1 MINVEGLKN
10 ERKEL
15 FKKTF
20 DFESFDSYITNH
32 FKDGKKTHL
41 GIGISCDWQTEDWAK
56 KNGRECLTL
65 AFDKGHSNYIWA
77 TNIQV
82 AQSIDN
88 FVVEYLKEN
97 GFNVTQKGACG
108 YNHYDVIVISL

>member
-1 MINVEGLKN
+1 MINVNGLKN

-20 DFESFDSYITNH
+20 DFESFDSYITDF

-41 GIGISCDWQTEDWAK
+41 GIGISGDWQTEDWAK

-65 AFDKGHSNYIWA
+65 AFDKGHSNYIWN

-82 AQSIDN
+82 AQSIDS
-88 FVVEYLKEN
+88 FVIEYLKES
-97 GFNVTQKGACG
+97 GFDVSQKGACG
-108 YNHYDVIVISL
+108 YEHYDVIVISL

>member
-1 MINVEGLKN
+1 MINVKELKSD
-10 ERKEL
+10 RKET

-41 GIGISCDWQTEDWAK
+41 GIGISGDWETEDWAK

-65 AFDKGHSNYIWA
+65 AFDKGHSNYIW
-77 TNIQV
+77 TTSIQI
-82 AQSIDN
+82 AESIDSL
-88 FVVEYLKEN
+88 VIDYLTEN
-97 GFNVTQKGACG
+97 GFNVSQKGACG
-108 YNHYDVIVISL
+108 YDHYDVIVISL